1 MKEEKAM
8 NENKIIQL
16 NTKQE
21 YLLGTIQ
28 ALLKNTTQKEFI
40 VSAPTGTGK
49 TILGMQLI
57 DDLDGEAYYLTPQNA
72 LISQIKAD
80 DAFNHDNIIEFK
92 GKNNYRWTILESQ
105 LSAPEYNVIIR
116 KKPINIK
123 NKENN

>member
-72 LISQIKAD
+72 LISQIQAD

-92 GKNNYRWTILESQ
+92 GKNNYRCTLLERK
-105 LSAPEYNVIIR
+105 LTAPEFNGIFG
-116 KKPINIK
+116 KKSVNIK
-123 NKENN
+123 